1 MRSKR
6 LIYVGLIGFTLI
18 SLSLQSCK
26 KDPDQPD
33 GFKGFVKPD
42 HFPEPWYLAE
52 NNPITKDGF
61 ELGRRLFFD
70 PVLSADSTIH
80 CGTCHAQVHAF
91 ADHGAALSA
100 GVEGRLGIRNS
111 PGLFNIAWFP
121 SFMWDGGINHIEVMP
136 IAPITDHN
144 EMDETLTN
152 VVEKL
157 KISSIYPELFKKA
170 FGTEVITDQKMLFA
184 LAQYMAL
191 LISSNSPYDQY
202 VTGKGSLN
210 ARELNGLS
218 LFRTHCE
225 SCHKE
230 PLFTDF
236 SFVNNGLDT
245 VYEDAGR
252 GRITQLAADSGAFKV
267 PSLRNVDLTYPYM
280 HDGRFFSLESVLDHY
295 TGGVLQNGRLDA
307 RLPGS
312 INLTPEEKEDII
324 LFLQTLTDYE
334 FLSDLSISE
343 P

>member
-1 MRSKR
+1 MGLKR
-6 LIYVGLIGFTLI
+6 LLLSGILGSLLI

-33 GFKGFVKPD
+33 DFKGFVKPD
-42 HFPEPWYLAE
+42 HFPAPWYLAE

-70 PVLSADSTIH
+70 PVLSVDSTIH

-91 ADHGAALSA
+91 ADHGAALSL
-100 GVEGRLGIRNS
+100 GVQGRLGLRNS
-111 PGLFNIAWFP
+111 PGLYNLAWFP

-144 EMDETLTN
+144 EMDETLAN

-157 KISSIYPELFKKA
+157 KRSSFYPELFKKA
-170 FGTEVITDQKMLFA
+170 FGTDQITDQRMLFA
-184 LAQYMAL
+184 LAQYMSL
-191 LISSNSPYDQY
+191 LISSNSAYDHY
-202 VTGKGSLN
+202 VTGTGTLN

-236 SFVNNGLDT
+236 SFVNNGLDS
-245 VYEDAGR
+245 VYADAGR

-267 PSLRNVDLTYPYM
+267 PSLRNVELTYPYM
-280 HDGRFFSLESVLDHY
+280 HDGRLYTLDAVLEHY

-307 RLPGS
+307 RLQGNIS
-312 INLTPEEKEDII
+312 LSQQEKEDII
-324 LFLQTLTDYE
+324 LFLKTLTDYE
-334 FLSDLSISE
+334 FLSDLSISQ